1 MGNILVLYHSNTG
14 NTKKMASLVSEGAST
29 VSDMEVK
36 IKNCDEATAQ
46 DLSWCDGIAMGSPTN
61 LGSMA
66 WKMKKWWD
74 TVAVKKWL
82 EVDGKF
88 ACSFSSSAGWGG
100 GNETAC
106 NAMATVLLNFGFLYF
121 GVTDYVGK
129 GLTPHYGAVLAGEPR
144 EEKEKEACR
153 RLGRRLAEWVALYKE
168 GRSDLHPLMAEYPRD
183 PKHFS

>member
-66 WKMKKWWD
+66 WKI
-74 TVAVKKWL
+74 
-82 EVDGKF
+82 
-88 ACSFSSSAGWGG
+88 
-100 GNETAC
+100 
-106 NAMATVLLNFGFLYF
+106 
-121 GVTDYVGK
+121 
-129 GLTPHYGAVLAGEPR
+129 
-144 EEKEKEACR
+144 
-153 RLGRRLAEWVALYKE
+153 
-168 GRSDLHPLMAEYPRD
+168 
-183 PKHFS
+183 

>member
-14 NTKKMASLVSEGAST
+14 NTEKMAKLVAEGASSVT
-29 VSDMEVK
+29 GMNVRTL
-36 IKNCDEATAQ
+36 NCNEATAE
-46 DLSWCDGIAMGSPTN
+46 DLVWCDGIAMGSPTN

-74 TVAVKKWL
+74 TIAVNKWL

-106 NAMATVLLNFGFLYF
+106 NAMATVLINFGFLYF

-144 EEKEKEACR
+144 EDKEKELCR
-153 RLGRRLAEWVALYKE
+153 RLGRRLSEWVAFYSE
-168 GRSDLHPLMAEYPRD
+168 GRKDMDPLKATYPRD
-183 PKHFS
+183 PKSFS